1 MAGANDAPIYSGNA
15 LLEGGLDG
23 RRGWFL
29 GHFRD
34 PASGLPH
41 SNDVEVKWGTH
52 PQGEE
57 KTLLAA
63 NDSATT
69 LSVLISGVFRV
80 WFPHF
85 EREIILAEPGDY
97 VVFAPGVAH
106 TWRAME
112 DTVIISVRW
121 PSLPDDQQPVEE
133 TNRQG

>member
-1 MAGANDAPIYSGNA
+1 MAVENDGLIYSGNA
-15 LLEGGLDG
+15 RIEGALEG

-34 PASGLPH
+34 PATGLPH
-41 SNDVEVKWGTH
+41 SREVEIKWGTH
-52 PQGEE
+52 YQGEE

-63 NDSATT
+63 NQSATT
-69 LSVLISGVFRV
+69 LSVLVSGAFRV
-80 WFPHF
+80 WFPQY

-121 PSLPDDQQPVEE
+121 PSLPEDQQPVEE
-133 TNRQG
+133 TNP

>member
-1 MAGANDAPIYSGNA
+1 MAGENDGLIYSGNA
-15 LLEGGLDG
+15 AVEGALDG

-29 GHFRD
+29 GHFRAPD
-34 PASGLPH
+34 TGLPH
-41 SNDVEVKWGTH
+41 SREVEIKWGTH
-52 PQGEE
+52 YQGEE

-63 NDSATT
+63 NQSATT
-69 LSVLISGVFRV
+69 LSVLVSGAFRV
-80 WFPHF
+80 WFPQY

-121 PSLPDDQQPVEE
+121 PSLPEDQQPVEE
-133 TNRQG
+133 TNT